1 MRYKAIQQRFMLALS
16 AVLFMMFAA
25 PSYAYSQTHAFA
37 SHHVVFQISN
47 GSAPMQELVL
57 ANAANVLKYFGP
69 DKVQME
75 IVAFGPGLRLLL
87 KNNVHAKLIQS
98 LHAEGVEF
106 AACHN
111 TMMKLHLTK
120 ADLNPVA
127 HVVPGGVIEIM
138 RRESEGWN
146 YIRP

>member
-1 MRYKAIQQRFMLALS
+1 MRHQTIPHRLFLALS
-16 AVLFMMFAA
+16 ALMFLAFMS
-25 PSYAYSQTHAFA
+25 PSHAKMTHAFA
-37 SHHVVFQISN
+37 SHHVLFQISN
-47 GSAPMQELVL
+47 GSAPEQQLVL
-57 ANAANVLKYFGP
+57 ANVANVLKYFGP
-69 DKVQME
+69 TKVQIE
-75 IVAFGPGLRLLL
+75 VVAFGPGLRLLL
-87 KNNVHAKLIQS
+87 KHNVHAGMIGA

-111 TMMKLHLTK
+111 TMNKLHLTK